1 VGLFCVVLPESSGEV
16 VDLNE
21 GPGAPGAEVAPGDFA
36 FTSHEHDLERT
47 LPNRGPVLAS
57 EFRVLMDPALKTFA
71 YNAADEITSAAG
83 VNYTYDGD
91 GQRVEKSSGTLYWY
105 GPGGEVLD
113 ETDLSGNLTS
123 EYVYFNGRRIARRNA
138 SGSVYYYAGDF
149 LGSARAMVTS
159 SGAKC
164 YDADFY
170 PFGGERSVSNT
181 CPQNYKFTGKE
192 RDTETGNDYFGARY
206 YASNFGRFLSP
217 DWSAIPAPVPYA
229 NLTNPQTLNLYA
241 IVRDNP
247 ETFADLDGH
256 GDGDHPCTIPNACNQ
271 TAPPSHTPPPGE
283 DGQVQQKQKS
293 GDGQPVP
300 PPARQQNVGLNKDKF
315 VNYMDQ
321 HAKNR
326 SQHTCAAA
334 CRRGLEA
341 GGLDTKGHPVDAGD
355 YGPFLLKHGASVV
368 PNKGYK
374 PERGDVVVFDKNKAH
389 PYGHIEGYNGKGW
402 VSDFKQPSMIPYRS
416 DVPSYTIYR
425 FPDDQ

>member
-1 VGLFCVVLPESSGEV
+1 VRVYSASSFGRVARVSTDES
-16 VDLNE
+16 L
-21 GPGAPGAEVAPGDFA
+21 
-36 FTSHEHDLERT
+36 T
-47 LPNRGPVLAS
+47 
-57 EFRVLMDPALKTFA
+57 
-71 YNAADEITSAAG
+71 YNAANEMNSAAG

-113 ETDLSGNLTS
+113 ETDLKGNLTS

-170 PFGGERSVSNT
+170 PFGGERDLTNT

-256 GDGDHPCTIPNACNQ
+256 CNADGVPDCKPDATTSNNKVAA
-271 TAPPSHTPPPGE
+271 TGE
-283 DGQVQQKQKS
+283 DGSVNP
-293 GDGQPVP
+293 GDGTKGSPTQQAQNPTTDQIRTELSNLAAAYGVPAPVVLAVAGTESNFDVNSVNTNKNKKGQITSTDYGLMQVNSKNIGKTVTGP
-300 PPARQQNVGLNKDKF
+300 DGKSFTITDAIKTDWMANANVGTALVAQEYK
-315 VNYMDQ
+315 
-321 HAKNR
+321 AALR
-326 SQHTCAAA
+326 SQPDGTAQTLAQQA
-334 CRRGLEA
+334 YSGYNA
-341 GGLDTKGHPVDAGD
+341 GPGGRNRYTRT
-355 YGPFLLKHGASVV
+355 GPFGGFADKRDRNFLNNYLLETTH
-368 PNKGYK
+368 
-374 PERGDVVVFDKNKAH
+374 
-389 PYGHIEGYNGKGW
+389 
-402 VSDFKQPSMIPYRS
+402 
-416 DVPSYTIYR
+416 
-425 FPDDQ
+425 